1 VLTEAQRE
9 ALGALADLFTDDGIV
24 VDAANIRAALASL
37 RTVEGR
43 AEAAEAEVGRLRTQL
58 EDSRRKLNAF
68 EAASAN
74 DGWRK
79 RAEAAEGE
87 VERLTR
93 ERNEA
98 RAAVPEI
105 LASLKEQGQAA
116 DAAEATVARL
126 RDRIGELEKGLREA
140 AEAMR
145 GCQVLAASGKVAPVE
160 NGADEGTSPAA
171 SDPEEKPGATVVR
184 LRS

>member
-1 VLTEAQRE
+1 MLTEAQRE
-9 ALGALADLFTDDGIV
+9 ALGALADMFTDDGIV
-24 VDAANIRAALASL
+24 VDAENIRAALASL

-87 VERLTR
+87 VERLTK

-116 DAAEATVARL
+116 DAAEATVAKL
-126 RDRIGELEKGLREA
+126 RDRIGELEKGLHEA

-145 GCQVLAASGKVAPVE
+145 GCLTLAASRKGAPSK
-160 NGADEGTSPAA
+160 NGADPEPPAVA
-171 SDPEEKPGATVVR
+171 PQPAEKPGATVVR

>member
-1 VLTEAQRE
+1 MLTEAQRE
-9 ALGALADLFTDDGIV
+9 ALGALAELFADDGIV
-24 VDAANIRAALASL
+24 IDAENIRTALASL

-43 AEAAEAEVGRLRTQL
+43 AEAAEAEVGRLRAQL
-58 EDSRRKLNAF
+58 DESRRRLNAF

-79 RAEAAEGE
+79 RAEAAESE

-116 DAAEATVARL
+116 DAAEATVAKL
-126 RDRIGELEKGLREA
+126 RARIGDLEKGLREA

-145 GCQVLAASGKVAPVE
+145 GCLALASSRRAEPAT
-160 NGADEGTSPAA
+160 NGADEAKPSVV
-171 SDPEEKPGATVVR
+171 PEPEHKPGATVVR